1 MSPSPRT
8 GWAVAAAAA
17 LSLTLAACGGGA
29 GPAAVTGG
37 GPTVSITDAQNR
49 TVEVPVEPETVVVTD
64 WSALRTLAD
73 LGIEADAV
81 PTAGAGLPADLA
93 RYAGD
98 EVTKIG
104 TLFELD
110 YEKINELQ
118 PDLVIVGSR
127 SGTPEVVEE
136 LTKITP
142 AVVDLSARAETPA
155 DLVPAV
161 EQRVTQI
168 GQIFDVEE
176 QAAQQ
181 LADVRSAI
189 AGAKAEAESADLSAM
204 FVQVSGGKAS
214 AYGPTSRFG
223 TVYSDFGF
231 ADTGAPVDEE
241 GSHGEEVGAEFFA
254 RYNPGVIFVL
264 DRGKAIGQAE
274 QPALEVLQN
283 DLVDRTDAARDGK
296 LVEVDGF
303 SWYLASAAPSSLRQ
317 MVADVDRAL

>member
-1 MSPSPRT
+1 MALSPRA
-8 GWAVAAAAA
+8 GWAAAAVAAFT
-17 LSLTLAACGGGA
+17 LTLSACGSEA
-29 GPAAVTGG
+29 TPAAVADG

-49 TVEVPVEPETVVVTD
+49 TVEVPVKPETVVVTD
-64 WSALRTLAD
+64 WSALRTLTD

-81 PTAGAGLPADLA
+81 PTANGGLPADLA

-98 EVTKIG
+98 DVPKVG

-110 YEKINELQ
+110 YEAINALE

-136 LTKITP
+136 LAKITP
-142 AVVDLSARAETPA
+142 AVVDLSARAEKPA
-155 DLVPAV
+155 DLLPAI

-168 GQIFDVEE
+168 GQIFGAEE
-176 QAAQQ
+176 QAAAQMSEVKS
-181 LADVRSAI
+181 DI
-189 AGAKAEAESADLSAM
+189 AEAKAKAEGSDLSAL

-223 TVYSDFGF
+223 TLYSDFGF
-231 ADTGAPVDEE
+231 ADTGAPVDAE

-254 RYNPGVIFVL
+254 ELNPGVIFVL
-264 DRGKAIGQAE
+264 DRGKAIGEAE

-283 DLVDRTDAARDGK
+283 DLVDRTDAAENGK

-303 SWYLASAAPSSLRQ
+303 AWYLATAAPSSLRQ
-317 MVADVDRAL
+317 MVADVNRAF